1 MAAPP
6 FAGRLSQS
14 KGTSEALP
22 SYPQLE
28 IPPHEAVL
36 LGGGTAHALTRHP
49 TVFRGRCL
57 VFGPHDDAE
66 IAVVSQLLQAADG
79 FARGKVG

>member
-6 FAGRLSQS
+6 FAGPLSQS
-14 KGTSEALP
+14 KGTSEALQ

-36 LGGGTAHALTRHP
+36 LGGTAHALPRHP

-66 IAVVSQLLQAADG
+66 IAVVSQLLQAAEG

>member
-1 MAAPP
+1 MVALCTTGCNVRRTSLMAAPP

-36 LGGGTAHALTRHP
+36 LGGGYSARADTTSDRLP
-49 TVFRGRCL
+49 WTVFGLR
-57 VFGPHDDAE
+57 P
-66 IAVVSQLLQAADG
+66 
-79 FARGKVG
+79 AR

>member
-1 MAAPP
+1 
-6 FAGRLSQS
+6 
-14 KGTSEALP
+14 
-22 SYPQLE
+22 
-28 IPPHEAVL
+28 
-36 LGGGTAHALTRHP
+36 
-49 TVFRGRCL
+49 L